1 MSCSDVWRIFMKI
14 NNTILVA
21 AISCLVLF
29 TAQSCDHRAN
39 ITANEEQQ
47 LDSVSIARNAANENT
62 LQDLKIKR
70 DKAEQRAA
78 EAKISMEK
86 AEEIERDAND
96 AAKQADRA
104 YMTEKKAQRTRNE
117 AIEQAKKS
125 DKANNKSQQN

>member
-1 MSCSDVWRIFMKI
+1 MKI
-14 NNTILVA
+14 NKRILVA
-21 AISCLVLF
+21 AISCLVLV
-29 TAQSCDHRAN
+29 TAQSCDNRAN
-39 ITANEEQQ
+39 ITANEGQQ

-62 LQDLKIKR
+62 LHDLKIKR

-78 EAKISMEK
+78 EAKISLEK
-86 AEEIERDAND
+86 AQDIERDATD

-104 YMTEKKAQRTRNE
+104 YMTEKKAQRARNE